1 VSPLEVA
8 IVFGAGLGAGA
19 VNAIAGGGTLLS
31 FPTLLWLGRDPI
43 VANASNA
50 VALFPGSLASAWG
63 FRRELARTPRLL
75 WLLLPPSL
83 IGGVLGGVLLLLTPG
98 RTFSALVPWLILAAT
113 ALNALKRPLT
123 ALRPKSATGDGHA
136 GAVTMM
142 LVQLLVAIYGGYFGA
157 AMGIMMLAIFGL
169 FGVDDIHQRNG
180 LKNICAALI
189 NLVAGVVF
197 VARGAV
203 DWRDTAV
210 LAAGSIAGG
219 YLGASFGRRLPAR
232 VVEVLVVIVGLA
244 AAGAQLFRR

>member
-1 VSPLEVA
+1 VTLLEVA
-8 IVFGAGLGAGA
+8 VVFGAGLGAGA
-19 VNAIAGGGTLLS
+19 INAVAGGGTLLS
-31 FPTLLWLGRDPI
+31 FPALLWLGRDPI

-50 VALFPGSLASAWG
+50 VALFPASLASAWG

-75 WLLLPPSL
+75 RLLLPPSL
-83 IGGVLGGVLLLLTPG
+83 VGGVLGAALLLMTPA
-98 RTFSALVPWLILAAT
+98 RLFSTLVPWLILAAT

-123 ALRPKSATGDGHA
+123 ALRPKSQRGDGHA
-136 GAVTMM
+136 SA
-142 LVQLLVAIYGGYFGA
+142 LVLVLGQLPVAIYGGYFGA
-157 AMGIMMLAIFGL
+157 AMGIIMLGTFGL

-180 LKNICAALI
+180 LKNVCAAVI

-203 DWRDTAV
+203 DWGDTAV

-219 YLGASFGRRLPAR
+219 FLGASFGRRLPAR
-232 VVEVLVVIVGLA
+232 VAETLVVVIGLA